1 MATTLS
7 RLAREGELQRTG
19 KGVYYRPAPTSFGL
33 SIPGASAAAAQ
44 TLNAPL
50 HPAGLSA
57 ANALGLTTQ
66 NPKRPEYAT
75 PAPGPPTALRNAVIH
90 TRRPAARAAL
100 SPEEGAILEILRE
113 RARSSDLQPYSGF
126 GSHQM
131 LHTPKVEELTQP
143 LPIRIEFVE
152 TAEKVEEVLPTL
164 YEMVTDGLIEVQDT
178 TVVKLA
184 HKSTRPEP
192 MLPHE
197 RQQGQAKLLRVF
209 IGEAD
214 KWHDE
219 PLYDAI
225 VKKLRM
231 MDMAGATVYRG
242 ILGYGAK
249 GHQHKTSFFHVSRDM
264 PIMMSV
270 IDSPEKIA
278 AAAEAIEGMLE
289 DGLIVISDVDMVRLV
304 RSRKVMEA
312 PDAAGPKR

>member
-1 MATTLS
+1 MLTKGPAKKVTVFINEDTQHHMTALHDSLMAFLMH
-7 RLAREGELQRTG
+7 
-19 KGVYYRPAPTSFGL
+19 KGVS
-33 SIPGASAAAAQ
+33 GA
-44 TLNAPL
+44 T
-50 HPAGLSA
+50 
-57 ANALGLTTQ
+57 
-66 NPKRPEYAT
+66 AT
-75 PAPGPPTALRNAVIH
+75 
-90 TRRPAARAAL
+90 RA
-100 SPEEGAILEILRE
+100 
-113 RARSSDLQPYSGF
+113 YSGF

-131 LHTPKVEELTQP
+131 LHTHKVEELTQP
-143 LPIRIEFVE
+143 LPIRIEFIE
-152 TAEKVEEVLPTL
+152 TPEKVEEILPTL

-192 MLPHE
+192 RLPHE
-197 RQQGQAKLLRVF
+197 RRQEPAKLLRVF

-249 GHQHKTSFFHVSRDM
+249 GHQHKRSFFHVSRDM

-270 IDSPEKIA
+270 VDSPEKIA
-278 AAAEAIEGMLE
+278 AAANAIEGMLE
-289 DGLIVISDVDMVRLV
+289 DGLMVISDVDMVRLV

-312 PDAAGPKR
+312 PDAAGSKR